1 MCHSPGAADL
11 DGLDSASLDPAP
23 HLPSAHAD
31 LLSCAVDRVRDSR
44 DGLSVTGDTDMPC
57 NVMHG
62 SEASTVLC
70 VAAAHPFGYF

>member
-1 MCHSPGAADL
+1 
-11 DGLDSASLDPAP
+11 
-23 HLPSAHAD
+23 
-31 LLSCAVDRVRDSR
+31 
-44 DGLSVTGDTDMPC
+44 MPC